1 MTKAGVPTR
10 IARRPEKSGEKIA
23 AGICVVGSGADGI
36 SAALE
41 AAAAGGK
48 VVLEESAANL
58 GGQAVNSAIGTFCG
72 LYSNG
77 PEITRLTYGVS
88 DEILSDLL
96 KDAAASSA
104 SISAAFSWAG
114 ASAEGSSAV
123 DALPPSISAPYIQK
137 Y

>member
-1 MTKAGVPTR
+1 MTEAGVPAR
-10 IARRPEKSGEKIA
+10 ITRRPEKSGEKIA

-48 VVLEESAANL
+48 VVLVESAANL

-77 PEITRLTYGVS
+77 PEITRLTYGVA
-88 DEILSDLL
+88 DDILSDLL
-96 KDAAASSA
+96 KDAAARDLPARNSMIIQYDDTA
-104 SISAAFSWAG
+104 LGRW
-114 ASAEGSSAV
+114 V
-123 DALPPSISAPYIQK
+123 DRTV
-137 Y
+137 

>member
-48 VVLEESAANL
+48 VVLVESAANL

-77 PEITRLTYGVS
+77 PEITRLTYGVA
-88 DEILSDLL
+88 DDILSDLL
-96 KDAAASSA
+96 KDAAARDLPARNSMIVQYDDTA
-104 SISAAFSWAG
+104 LGRW
-114 ASAEGSSAV
+114 V
-123 DALPPSISAPYIQK
+123 DRTV
-137 Y
+137 

>member
-48 VVLEESAANL
+48 VVLVESAANL

-96 KDAAASSA
+96 KDAAARDLPARNSMIIQYDDTA
-104 SISAAFSWAG
+104 LGRW
-114 ASAEGSSAV
+114 V
-123 DALPPSISAPYIQK
+123 DRTV
-137 Y
+137 

>member
-1 MTKAGVPTR
+1 MPAR
-10 IARRPEKSGEKIA
+10 ITRRPEKSGEKIA

-48 VVLEESAANL
+48 VVLVESAANL

-77 PEITRLTYGVS
+77 PEITRLTYGVA
-88 DEILSDLL
+88 DDILSDLL
-96 KDAAASSA
+96 KDAAARDLPARNSMIIQYDDTA
-104 SISAAFSWAG
+104 LGRW
-114 ASAEGSSAV
+114 V
-123 DALPPSISAPYIQK
+123 DRTV
-137 Y
+137 

>member
-41 AAAAGGK
+41 AAAAGRK
-48 VVLEESAANL
+48 FVLVEAAANL

-77 PEITRLTYGVS
+77 PEITRLTYGVA
-88 DEILSDLL
+88 DDILSDLL
-96 KDAAASSA
+96 KDAAARDLPARNSM
-104 SISAAFSWAG
+104 I
-114 ASAEGSSAV
+114 V
-123 DALPPSISAPYIQK
+123 QYDDTALGR
-137 Y
+137 

>member
-10 IARRPEKSGEKIA
+10 IARRPEKSGEKTA
-23 AGICVVGSGADGI
+23 EGICVVGSGADGI

-48 VVLEESAANL
+48 VVLVESAANL

-77 PEITRLTYGVS
+77 PEITRLTYGVA
-88 DEILSDLL
+88 DDILSDLL
-96 KDAAASSA
+96 KDAAARDLPARNSMIVQYDDTA
-104 SISAAFSWAG
+104 LGRW
-114 ASAEGSSAV
+114 V
-123 DALPPSISAPYIQK
+123 DRTV
-137 Y
+137 

>member
-77 PEITRLTYGVS
+77 PEITRLTYGVA
-88 DEILSDLL
+88 DDILSDLL
-96 KDAAASSA
+96 KDAAARDLPARNSMIIQYDDTA
-104 SISAAFSWAG
+104 LGRW
-114 ASAEGSSAV
+114 V
-123 DALPPSISAPYIQK
+123 DRTV
-137 Y
+137 

>member
-1 MTKAGVPTR
+1 MTEAGVPAR
-10 IARRPEKSGEKIA
+10 ITRRPEKSGEKIA

-48 VVLEESAANL
+48 VVLVESAANL

-77 PEITRLTYGVS
+77 PEITRLTYGVA
-88 DEILSDLL
+88 DDILSDLL
-96 KDAAASSA
+96 KDAAARDLPARNSMIVQYDDTA
-104 SISAAFSWAG
+104 LGRW
-114 ASAEGSSAV
+114 V
-123 DALPPSISAPYIQK
+123 DRTV
-137 Y
+137 

>member
-10 IARRPEKSGEKIA
+10 IARRPEKSGEKTA
-23 AGICVVGSGADGI
+23 EGICVVGSGADGI

-77 PEITRLTYGVS
+77 PEITRLTYGVA
-88 DEILSDLL
+88 DDILSDLL
-96 KDAAASSA
+96 KDAAARDLPARNSMIVQYDDTA
-104 SISAAFSWAG
+104 LGRW
-114 ASAEGSSAV
+114 V
-123 DALPPSISAPYIQK
+123 DRTV
-137 Y
+137 

>member
-48 VVLEESAANL
+48 VVLVESAANL

-77 PEITRLTYGVS
+77 PEITRLTYGVA
-88 DEILSDLL
+88 DDILSDLL
-96 KDAAASSA
+96 KDAAARDLPARNSMIIQYDDTA
-104 SISAAFSWAG
+104 LGRW
-114 ASAEGSSAV
+114 V
-123 DALPPSISAPYIQK
+123 DRTV
-137 Y
+137 